1 MSRPRPSVSQR
12 HRLGENAAWR
22 SGIRGT
28 LVGGRIAIF
37 SGFRSCSR
45 AVCLRHAAADFTALL
60 SGPVSGEIDLTCCE
74 PFVWLGLFIYSVWL
88 LFGWVL
94 LLFMVDNCCCFFVV
108 QRARAVRAGWVFFV
122 PRRVFFGCCRKA
134 LFAPGVPV
142 ASRDRHQG
150 SSVLAPMCTGPKK
163 SPFPCSGGF
172 FYPSARHGG
181 PNESLSSR
189 TGL

>member
-45 AVCLRHAAADFTALL
+45 AVCLRHAAADLTAPL

-94 LLFMVDNCCCFFVV
+94 LSFVYGRQLLLFFRRSACSCRACLQFPSVPILCIEDDLAVGCRLERLLIGVV
-108 QRARAVRAGWVFFV
+108 V
-122 PRRVFFGCCRKA
+122 K
-134 LFAPGVPV
+134 
-142 ASRDRHQG
+142 
-150 SSVLAPMCTGPKK
+150 
-163 SPFPCSGGF
+163 
-172 FYPSARHGG
+172 
-181 PNESLSSR
+181 LSC
-189 TGL
+189 